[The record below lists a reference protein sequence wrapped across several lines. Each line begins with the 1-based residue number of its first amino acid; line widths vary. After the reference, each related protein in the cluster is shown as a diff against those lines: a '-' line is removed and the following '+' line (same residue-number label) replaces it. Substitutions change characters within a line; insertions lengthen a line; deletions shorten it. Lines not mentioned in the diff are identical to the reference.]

1 MESVYSGDIEVQVR
15 CVRFKAGS
23 DLSSSVN
30 IMAVDVTDNSD
41 TDNQDI
47 TLNIKLLRKRDIK
60 EAV

>member
-1 MESVYSGDIEVQVR
+1 MESSNNFGDIEVQVR

-41 TDNQDI
+41 EENQDV
-47 TLNIKLLRKRDIK
+47 TLTIKIGRKSIK
-60 EAV
+60 

>member
-30 IMAVDVTDNSD
+30 VMAVDVTDNSD
-41 TDNQDI
+41 SENQDI
-47 TLNIKLLRKRDIK
+47 TLAIRISRKETK

>member
-15 CVRFKAGS
+15 FVRFKAGS

-47 TLNIKLLRKRDIK
+47 TLNIKLSRKEIK

>member
-1 MESVYSGDIEVQVR
+1 MESVTNYGDIEVQVR

-30 IMAVDVTDNSD
+30 VMAVDVTDNSD
-41 TDNQDI
+41 SENQDI
-47 TLNIKLLRKRDIK
+47 TLAIRISRKETK